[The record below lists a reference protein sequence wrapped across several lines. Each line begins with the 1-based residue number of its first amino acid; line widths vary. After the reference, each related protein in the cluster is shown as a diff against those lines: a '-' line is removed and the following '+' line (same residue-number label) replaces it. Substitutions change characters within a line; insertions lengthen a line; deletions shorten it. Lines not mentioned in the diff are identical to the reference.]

1 MKYANIREGIFLER
15 PNRFIAY
22 VSLDGRREK
31 VHVKNTGRCR
41 ELLQE
46 GVTVWLEKSGNPSRS
61 TAYDLVAVK
70 KGSRIVNMDSTA
82 PNKAAEEWL
91 RAGGLYPDVEE
102 VRPECTFGKSRFDFR
117 LRLGAGASEGAGA
130 EASESEKKKK
140 ETVWVEVKGVN
151 LERDHAALFPD
162 APSER
167 AVKHV
172 EELVEAR
179 KEGYGAVLL
188 FVVQMEGIK
197 RFLPNMET
205 QPEFAE
211 ALLRAQAAGVRI
223 LAMGCEVKADEM
235 RISYEIPVLLPSLAQ
250 EQPLPEDTVT
260 AVPDAEPPCTV
271 PSHAAASYTA
281 ADIAPRLLP
290 WYDEHKR
297 QLPWRMSPTPY
308 RVWISEIMLQQTRV
322 EAVKPYFERFME
334 ALPDIPALAAVSEER
349 LLKLWEG
356 LGYYSRARNLKK
368 AACEIMERFSGV
380 MPETVEELLTLPGIG
395 PYTAGAISSIACGR
409 PAPAVD
415 GNVLR
420 VMARLFMDGRDMANQ
435 TVKRS
440 VEAELSAAIPT
451 DRPGDF
457 NQAMME
463 IGAMVCLPNGAPH
476 CEECPLSAICMAHA
490 AGKELDYPKKAP
502 KKERTVDEK
511 TVLVILDEKKAAFRK
526 RPDTGLLAG
535 LYELP
540 SLEGKKKQAEV
551 LTLMKEKGLNPIRI
565 RKLPAA
571 KHVFT
576 HKEWHMTGYAV
587 WVDELE
593 PYEGGWEGLIFA
605 DRRGLDGIPVPSAF
619 AAYME
624 YVKRNL

>member
-1 MKYANIREGIFLER
+1 MKYSDIHEGIFLER
-15 PNRFIAY
+15 PNRFIAW
-22 VSLDGRREK
+22 VQMDGRREK

-46 GVTVWLEKSGNPSRS
+46 GAQVWLEKSANPSRS
-61 TAYDLVAVK
+61 TAYDLVTVR
-70 KGSRIVNMDSTA
+70 KGDRLVNMDSTA

-91 RAGGLYPDVEE
+91 RAGGLYPDVTE

-117 LRLGAGASEGAGA
+117 VRVRAGADAQANVPTNVPADMSE
-130 EASESEKKKK
+130 EEI
-140 ETVWVEVKGVN
+140 WIEVKGVN
-151 LERDHAALFPD
+151 LEEDNVALFPD

-172 EELVEAR
+172 EELMEAK
-179 KEGYGAVLL
+179 KEGCGAVLL
-188 FVVQMEGIK
+188 FVVQMEGIT
-197 RFLPNMET
+197 RFMPNVRT

-211 ALLRAQAAGVRI
+211 ALLRARKAGVRI
-223 LAMGCEVKADEM
+223 LAVGCEVKEDGM
-235 RISYEIPVLLPSLAQ
+235 RISYEIPVVLPQ
-250 EQPLPEDTVT
+250 EPKT
-260 AVPDAEPPCTV
+260 AEKG
-271 PSHAAASYTA
+271 SASA
-281 ADIAPRLLP
+281 IAPRLLP

-297 QLPWRMSPTPY
+297 QLPWRAQPTPY

-334 ALPDIPALAAVSEER
+334 ELPDIPSLAEVSQER

-380 MPETVEELLTLPGIG
+380 MPASVQELLTLPGIG
-395 PYTAGAISSIACGR
+395 PYTAGAVSSIAYGR

-420 VMARLFMDGRDMANQ
+420 VMARFRMDGRDMANQ
-435 TVKRS
+435 KVRKS
-440 VEAELSAAIPT
+440 VEEDLSAAIPA

-476 CEECPLSAICMAHA
+476 CGECPLAEVCMAHEE
-490 AGKELDYPKKAP
+490 GRELDYPKKAP
-502 KKERTVDEK
+502 KKQRTVEEK
-511 TVLVILDEKKAAFRK
+511 TILVILDERKAAFRK

-535 LYELP
+535 MYELP
-540 SLEGKKKQAEV
+540 ALEGKKKQAEV
-551 LTLMKEKGLNPIRI
+551 LGLMKEKGLNPIRI
-565 RKLPAA
+565 RKLGNA
-571 KHVFT
+571 KHIFCHV
-576 HKEWHMTGYAV
+576 EWHMTGYEIL
-587 WVDELE
+587 VDELE
-593 PYEGGWEGLIFA
+593 KSMTAAGREKNGIIFA
-605 DRRGLDGIPVPSAF
+605 GIRQLQEEYPMPSAF
-619 AAYME
+619 EAYVPF
-624 YVKRNL
+624 YICND